1 MSERTSVRSTFWSI
15 YLLSSMAER
24 LEWSQEED
32 EADGRRRNKQLVSC
46 CWRSMNCFI
55 KLSLEYTSN
64 GTHTHTEVMNCN
76 ALLPT
81 EEIHTLKGRRNRT
94 FVLEPNH
101 LCANSAANMS
111 EESLP
116 AATWQMDCRG
126 GFLGE
131 WRTQLCNNQQ
141 LNYEIDYEV
150 HCAGYSLILAKTVLL
165 LNTPQGSEIFFY
177 GSFLKSCQYCS
188 WHLHFFLVFPQ

>member
-1 MSERTSVRSTFWSI
+1 MVTGGGWSGWETSEQTTGV
-15 YLLSSMAER
+15 LLLTINELLHKTLPR
-24 LEWSQEED
+24 
-32 EADGRRRNKQLVSC
+32 VH
-46 CWRSMNCFI
+46 I
-55 KLSLEYTSN
+55 KR
-64 GTHTHTEVMNCN
+64 HTHTDVMNCN

-81 EEIHTLKGRRNRT
+81 EEIHTLKGRRNRI

-101 LCANSAANMS
+101 LCANSAANMW

-116 AATWQMDCRG
+116 AATWQMDCTG

-141 LNYEIDYEV
+141 LNYEIDYEI

-165 LNTPQGSEIFFY
+165 LNTSQGSEIFFY
-177 GSFLKSCQYCS
+177 SSFLKSCQYCR
-188 WHLHFFLVFPQ
+188 WHLHLFLVFPQ